1 MINRAAMS
9 LWHRLV
15 SLTPRFAAFCFLA
28 LTAAALTAPLAAPA
42 DAVTPPQPRWNALTP
57 PQQEAL
63 KPLAGEWDKIDH
75 FRRKKWLGVADK
87 YASMKPAEQKRL
99 HARMADWAKMT
110 PEQRRAAREN
120 YKQAKALPPEQ
131 KKAEWQQYQKLPDA
145 QKKQLAAADEA
156 KKPVKQKQ
164 QRRAEEADK
173 KAVQQ
178 AAKTRTTR
186 QAAVPAA
193 GAPAVPGTPAVA
205 GASQPAPLDPA
216 GNVAASTPAL
226 LPLNSPNRN

>member
-1 MINRAAMS
+1 MNRAAMP

-15 SLTPRFAAFCFLA
+15 SLTPHFAAFCFLA
-28 LTAAALTAPLAAPA
+28 LTAAVLTAPLAAPA
-42 DAVTPPQPRWNALTP
+42 GAVTPPQPGWNALTP

-63 KPLAGEWDKIDH
+63 KPLAAEWGKIDN

-87 YASMKPAEQKRL
+87 YAGMKPAEQKRL

-145 QKKQLAAADEA
+145 QKKQLAAAADA

-164 QRRAEEADK
+164 QRRADEADK

-178 AAKTRTTR
+178 AAKMRTPR
-186 QAAVPAA
+186 QATAPVA
-193 GAPAVPGTPAVA
+193 GAPAVPGTPAVP
-205 GASQPAPLDPA
+205 GASQPASPDAA
-216 GNVAASTPAL
+216 GNTAASTPTLA
-226 LPLNSPNRN
+226 PVNSPNRN